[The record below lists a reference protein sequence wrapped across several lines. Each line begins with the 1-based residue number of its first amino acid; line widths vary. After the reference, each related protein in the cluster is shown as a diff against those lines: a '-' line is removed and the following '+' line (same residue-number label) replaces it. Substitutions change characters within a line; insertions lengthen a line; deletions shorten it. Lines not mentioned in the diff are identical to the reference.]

1 MGAGTALAQTPP
13 PLRFETSGAESA
25 AEARLRRID
34 PARLGAIM
42 QFVGLNDGGAPIT
55 VVLASEDSDVAR
67 ATPSWV
73 VGFANGPS
81 DTVVLLPARSPRYP
95 HDSLQSVLHHEV
107 AHVLIGRA
115 AAGRPVPRWF
125 HEGVATMAERS
136 WHFDDTRQLAW
147 VLLTGGPVAVDRVD
161 ALFSSGYGSAAAAY
175 AFSSAFV
182 RHLMEIHGSDVPA
195 RVLTGVARDLPFEQ
209 AFIRATGEPVR
220 SAEGRFHA
228 SLFSWVRWM
237 PALTSPLVIWM
248 GVTLLAVYAIY
259 VCRRRNA
266 ERRQL
271 WEEEETLEQFRA
283 AARERGANV
292 RDGDA
297 GDDEDPDEAPPPRSR
312 VH

>member
-1 MGAGTALAQTPP
+1 MGAGTALPQTPP
-13 PLRFETSGAESA
+13 PLRFETLAAESA
-25 AEARLRRID
+25 AEARLRRVD

-42 QFVGLNDGGAPIT
+42 QLVGLNDGGAPIT
-55 VVLASEDSDVAR
+55 VVLAGEDSDVAR

-73 VGFANGPS
+73 AGFANGPS

-95 HDSLQSVLHHEV
+95 HDSLESVLDHEV

-125 HEGVATMAERS
+125 HEGVATVAERS

-147 VLLTGGPVAVDRVD
+147 ALLTGTPVAVDRVD

-182 RHLMEIHGSDVPA
+182 RHLMETHGGDVPA
-195 RVLTGVARDLPFEQ
+195 RVLAGVARDLPFEQ

-220 SAEGRFHA
+220 NAEARFHA

-237 PALTSPLVIWM
+237 PTLTSPLVIWM
-248 GVTLLAVYAIY
+248 GVTLLAVYAIHIR
-259 VCRRRNA
+259 RRRNA
-266 ERRQL
+266 ERRQR
-271 WEEEETLEQFRA
+271 WDEEEALERFRA
-283 AARERGANV
+283 AARAHGASV
-292 RDGDA
+292 RDDDA
-297 GDDEDPDEAPPPRSR
+297 ADDEALPPRSR